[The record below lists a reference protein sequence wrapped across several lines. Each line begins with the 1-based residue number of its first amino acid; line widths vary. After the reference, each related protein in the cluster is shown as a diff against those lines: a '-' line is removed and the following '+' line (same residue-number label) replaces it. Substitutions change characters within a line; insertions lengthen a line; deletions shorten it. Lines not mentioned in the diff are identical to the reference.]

1 MSLTEK
7 QATLGNELFTA
18 TFGRTSGGVV
28 FKGMKTADGKSLVRG
43 GTDIFEVRLADGTQ
57 YSSAD
62 MKMSNLKSQD
72 FKAVPGSVQLAPR
85 EPGKALTATFTAPE
99 GVEKKMGADAFKKK
113 NGPVVAD
120 LKVAEGPVRFDK
132 GGACKLTFRYAKGS
146 HKLNLVGVQLLQ
158 EGGKVVAEDIHA
170 GTMFR
175 QSGRRAIPPLSD
187 RPPAPMVC

>member
-1 MSLTEK
+1 MRPQLYLPLLALLSAVQVGAAVEFPSTSQPGKAQVSLTEK

-28 FKGMKTADGKSLVRG
+28 FKGMKT
-43 GTDIFEVRLADGTQ
+43 
-57 YSSAD
+57 
-62 MKMSNLKSQD
+62 
-72 FKAVPGSVQLAPR
+72 
-85 EPGKALTATFTAPE
+85 
-99 GVEKKMGADAFKKK
+99 ADAFKKK

-175 QSGRRAIPPLSD
+175 QSGRRAIPPI
-187 RPPAPMVC
+187 R

>member
-1 MSLTEK
+1 MRPQLYLPLLALLSAVQVGAAVEFPSTSQPGKAQVSLTEK
-7 QATLGNELFTA
+7 QAALGNELFTA

-85 EPGKALTATFTAPE
+85 EPGKALTATFTAPDGSFRIKWRAVLRDGSHYLRQE
-99 GVEKKMGADAFKKK
+99 FS
-113 NGPVVAD
+113 VVAVKD
-120 LKVAEGPVRFDK
+120 VAFHSITPFP
-132 GGACKLTFRYAKGS
+132 KLYAIVYYKR
-146 HKLNLVGVQLLQ
+146 LFPARVL
-158 EGGKVVAEDIHA
+158 I
-170 GTMFR
+170 
-175 QSGRRAIPPLSD
+175 LSC
-187 RPPAPMVC
+187 VC